1 MDFSVNSF
9 AFYKLFAAKIDIFY
23 KKSNKINLLV
33 CFF

>member
-1 MDFSVNSF
+1 MDFSVNNL
-9 AFYKLFAAKIDIFY
+9 AFYKLSAAKIDIFY